1 VRGFPNEERK
11 QMETPEIV
19 SDQEWE
25 RAHEELLAKE
35 KEMMKAEDE
44 LAAERRRAPMREVS
58 TDFSFEGPDGP
69 AGFLDLFDGRSQLV
83 VYHFWFPEDGNP
95 CTGCSMVADQ
105 MTHVAHMNARDLSV
119 AFVSRAR
126 QERIAAYK
134 ERMGWEFPWYTDTL
148 EFQEAYDTTEY
159 FAFDVFLRDGD
170 RAFQTYRT
178 RSRGVEGIGPV
189 WSFLD
194 RTPFGRQEEWE
205 DTPPGRPQSAKYSW
219 WAKHDEY

>member
-1 VRGFPNEERK
+1 
-11 QMETPEIV
+11 MEMPEIV

-25 RAHEELLAKE
+25 RSHEKLLAKE
-35 KEMMKAEDE
+35 KEMMKAEDA

-58 TDFSFEGPDGP
+58 VDFGFEGPDGE
-69 AGFLDLFDGRSQLV
+69 AGFLDLFEGRPQLV
-83 VYHFWFPEDGNP
+83 VYHFWFPEDGTP

-119 AFVSRAR
+119 AFVSRAT
-126 QERIAAYK
+126 QDKIAAYK

-148 EFQEAYDTTEY
+148 EFQEAYGTTEY

-189 WSFLD
+189 WTFLD
-194 RTPFGRQEEWE
+194 RTPLGRQEEWE
-205 DTPPGRPQSAKYSW
+205 ETPPGRPQSAKYSW
-219 WAKHDEY
+219 WSKHDEY